1 MFQRKEEGA
10 GREAGREGGRVKRCL
25 EHPEHFL
32 YVLNVP
38 KPEL

>member
-1 MFQRKEEGA
+1 MFQRKEEG
-10 GREAGREGGRVKRCL
+10 GERERGRVKRRL

-38 KPEL
+38 KPKL